1 MKLVAEPRRLRTK
14 SLFHHEFWIACCRGA
29 QRDAMWRTWPTTLAW
44 LATLSAMTGG
54 CAGFRP
60 RRPSV
65 EGVVH
70 ARQLSQQGLNAI
82 HEGKYDEAER
92 RFREAIA
99 QCPTNTTA
107 RYQLANCLWKRNARE
122 EAIEQL
128 SEALELSGRTDVD
141 MLVELGYMY
150 ANLDKL
156 DKALQLSDD
165 AIQLAPDRA
174 DAWQLQA
181 DVLRQQGR
189 SSAALAA
196 YHRALAHDPANVDMR
211 LATAEIHQEQRQPA
225 RTLAAISHLE
235 QQIPLAFQPDQM
247 ALLKSAALRE
257 LQRPE
262 EAEEVMLAALDR
274 VEASAEL
281 LTELARAQSECGRVA
296 QARQTIQSALRLAE
310 GPAQDDLRELLAEV
324 AETQP
329 NRLPKLR

>member
-1 MKLVAEPRRLRTK
+1 MKLVAEPPRLRTK
-14 SLFHHEFWIACCRGA
+14 SLFHHESGIGRCDLSCSEWAR
-29 QRDAMWRTWPTTLAW
+29 RTGPLTLAGLAL
-44 LATLSAMTGG
+44 LATLSTGCTG
-54 CAGFRP
+54 LRP
-60 RRPSV
+60 RRSRA
-65 EGVVH
+65 EGVVQ

-92 RFREAIA
+92 RFRDAIA

-107 RYQLANCLWKRNARE
+107 RYQLANCLWKRDARE

-165 AIQLAPDRA
+165 AIQLAPERA

-181 DVLRQQGR
+181 DVLRQKGR

-196 YHRALAHDPANVDMR
+196 YHRALAHDPSNVDMR
-211 LATAEIHQEQRQPA
+211 LAAAEIHQEQRQPA

-235 QQIPLAFQPDQM
+235 QQVPPAYQPEQM
-247 ALLKSAALRE
+247 VLLKSAALRD
-257 LQRPE
+257 LNRPE
-262 EAEEVMLAALDR
+262 EAEEVVHAAIDR
-274 VEASAEL
+274 GQPSTEL
-281 LTELARAQSECGRVA
+281 LTELARAQSQSGRLS
-296 QARQTIQSALRLAE
+296 QARQTIQSALRIADDATRAE
-310 GPAQDDLRELLAEV
+310 LHELLAEV
-324 AETQP
+324 ADNQP
-329 NRLPKLR
+329 NRLPNLR